1 MTRKPFHFYTVMA
14 CALMATAACSGD
26 NDGQEGTTVP
36 PIQDG
41 GSSIS
46 IKEPAGGFR
55 VERCRV
61 LTVKP
66 TMTGNNRYGITWLAG
81 NDVVANADSLEFIAY
96 KAGTYDITMLAKNT
110 AGVATTARFT
120 ITVVPEGVPYSPYI
134 ASVTDYRP
142 APGQFVNELPE
153 YSEGDTQADMNR
165 KALES
170 IGNNARG
177 MITLGGYGGYVVCGF
192 DHTIVNTPGQRDFKV
207 LGNAFY
213 ADANPNPDAPA
224 EGGSCEPGIV
234 MVAFDRNRNG
244 RPDSDEWYE
253 LAGSEHGKP
262 TTKAGYEITYHRPAP
277 DHEAVAGGPD
287 EPWNTDAEY
296 IRWADNTGAEGYVYK
311 NNFHSQDYYPRW
323 ISDNTM
329 TFKGTLLPNNATDE
343 SGTGSYW
350 VLYAF
355 GWGYADNRLN
365 SEDGSTF
372 DIGWAVDARGNKV
385 NLPGIDFIKI
395 YTGVNQYCGW
405 LGETSTEVMGATDLH
420 LAE

>member
-96 KAGTYDITMLAKNT
+96 KAGTYDITMLAKDT

-134 ASVTDYRP
+134 TSVTDYRP

-153 YSEGDTQADMNR
+153 YSEGDTQTDMNR
-165 KALES
+165 KALEA

-262 TTKAGYEITYHRPAP
+262 TTKAGYEIT
-277 DHEAVAGGPD
+277 
-287 EPWNTDAEY
+287 
-296 IRWADNTGAEGYVYK
+296 
-311 NNFHSQDYYPRW
+311 
-323 ISDNTM
+323 
-329 TFKGTLLPNNATDE
+329 
-343 SGTGSYW
+343 
-350 VLYAF
+350 
-355 GWGYADNRLN
+355 
-365 SEDGSTF
+365 
-372 DIGWAVDARGNKV
+372 
-385 NLPGIDFIKI
+385 
-395 YTGVNQYCGW
+395 
-405 LGETSTEVMGATDLH
+405 
-420 LAE
+420 